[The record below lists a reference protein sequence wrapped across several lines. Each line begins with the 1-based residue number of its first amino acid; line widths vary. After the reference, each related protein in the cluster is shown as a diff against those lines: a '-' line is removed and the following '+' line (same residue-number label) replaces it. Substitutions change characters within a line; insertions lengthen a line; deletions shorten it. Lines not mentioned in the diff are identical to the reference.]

1 MKRERIDN
9 LLVEF
14 GFADSLVK
22 AQALVMAGVVLIN
35 EKRIEKPSESFPRAA
50 KIRIKN
56 DSAENKFVGRG
67 GLKLEK
73 ALQNFE
79 LSVSECVCLDV
90 GSSTGGFTDCLLQ
103 NGAERVVAVD
113 AGTNQIDWKL
123 RTNARVEVRENT
135 NARYL
140 KPADFTEKFD
150 LIVMD
155 VSFISVTK
163 IFPAIVPLLNENG
176 QIITLIKPQFEVE
189 RGEVGAGG
197 IVRETEKH
205 ERVVA
210 EIDKFA
216 EACGLESLGA
226 IDSPILGADGNRE
239 FLALYC
245 QNRSRRA
252 GD

>member
-22 AQALVMAGVVLIN
+22 AQALVMAGVVLVN
-35 EKRIEKPSESFPRAA
+35 EKRVEKSSESFPCAA

-73 ALQNFE
+73 ALRDFQI
-79 LSVSECVCLDV
+79 SASEYVCLDV

-103 NGAERVVAVD
+103 NGAKRVVAVD

-123 RTNARVEVRENT
+123 RRDARVEVRENT

-140 KPADFTEKFD
+140 ARQDFTEQFD
-150 LIVMD
+150 LIVID

-163 IFPAIVPLLNENG
+163 ILPAIVPLLKETG
-176 QIITLIKPQFEVE
+176 RIITLIKPQFEV
-189 RGEVGAGG
+189 RKGEVGAGG

-205 ERVVA
+205 ERVIA
-210 EIDKFA
+210 EINRFA
-216 EACGLESLGA
+216 ETRGLKSSGVV
-226 IDSPILGADGNRE
+226 DSPILGADGNHE
-239 FLALYC
+239 FLALYS
-245 QNRSRRA
+245 QNRIVYA
-252 GD
+252 GE

>member
-1 MKRERIDN
+1 MKTERIDN
-9 LLVEF
+9 LLIES

-22 AQALVMAGVVLIN
+22 AQALVMAGVVLVN
-35 EKRIEKPSESFPRAA
+35 EKRVEKPSEKFTREA

-73 ALQNFE
+73 ALRDFQI
-79 LSVSECVCLDV
+79 SASESVCLDI

-103 NGAERVVAVD
+103 NGAKRVVAVD
-113 AGTNQIDWKL
+113 AGTNQIDWRL
-123 RTNARVEVRENT
+123 RTDARVEVRENT

-140 KPADFTEKFD
+140 KPEDFAEKFD
-150 LIVMD
+150 LIVID

-163 IFPAIVPLLNENG
+163 ILPAIVPLLKDAG
-176 QIITLIKPQFEVE
+176 RIIVLIKPQFEVG

-197 IVRETEKH
+197 IVREAEKH

-210 EIDKFA
+210 AANQFA
-216 EACGLESLGA
+216 ETRGLKNLKT

-239 FLALYC
+239 FLVLYC
-245 QNRSRRA
+245 RNSPH
-252 GD
+252 